1 MEAKNDDSEIL
12 EVIHTVKSNELPMCE
27 ESDNEEEEMDFD
39 GVDLHGL
46 LECFFT
52 EGKKGRNITE
62 ILCEIKRQFEVHN
75 KLLLKLY
82 QHLEKQ

>member
-1 MEAKNDDSEIL
+1 MEGGHDDDKSSIEMVETVHENDIESCDVSE
-12 EVIHTVKSNELPMCE
+12 EGDDMEL
-27 ESDNEEEEMDFD
+27 D
-39 GVDLHGL
+39 GMDLHGL

-52 EGKKGRNITE
+52 EEKKGRNITE
-62 ILCEIKRQFEVHN
+62 VLCEIKRQFEVHN

>member
-1 MEAKNDDSEIL
+1 MEIKQNDDEMLEII
-12 EVIHTVKSNELPMCE
+12 ETVKSNELPTCD

-52 EGKKGRNITE
+52 EGKKGRNITDV
-62 ILCEIKRQFEVHN
+62 LCEIKRQFEVHN

-82 QHLEKQ
+82 QHLEKK

>member
-1 MEAKNDDSEIL
+1 METNHDDSEII
-12 EVIHTVKSNELPMCE
+12 EVIDTVRPSELPSCD
-27 ESDNEEEEMDFD
+27 ESENEEEMDFD

-62 ILCEIKRQFEVHN
+62 VLCEIKRQFEVHN

-82 QHLEKQ
+82 QHLENK